1 LDAGNFGVPCADLL
15 GSGAEDI
22 PEDSAAART
31 DVPEELT
38 SRSVKASAFPGRGGV
53 AFANRSVA

>member
-1 LDAGNFGVPCADLL
+1 MFPVEAAWFRPD
-15 GSGAEDI
+15 DI
-22 PEDSAAART
+22 PWDGIAART

-38 SRSVKASAFPGRGGV
+38 SRSVKSSAFRPFGGV